1 MKLKNDQ
8 IDIICEYFERQP
20 VKQVFV
26 FGSYARN
33 EATEES
39 DIDLLIELDYDQ
51 MKGGLQFI
59 TMKLELQELLNRKIS
74 LVSTNGIS
82 KHLQPFIEK
91 DKVPIYSRV
100 K

>member
-8 IDIICEYFERQP
+8 VDIICKYFEKQP
-20 VKQVFV
+20 VIQAFV

-33 EATEES
+33 EATEQS
-39 DIDLLIELDYDQ
+39 DIDLLVELDYEK
-51 MKGGLQFI
+51 MTSGLQFI
-59 TMKLELQELLNRKIS
+59 TMQLELQELLNRKID

-82 KHLQPFIEK
+82 EHLQPFIEK
-91 DKVPIYSRV
+91 DKILIYSRA